1 MYIDSKKFA
10 ELREASRNGD
20 VKASEI
26 LKSFRDGGEHV
37 SEMIEEYFAP
47 KVEEPEIKEEPKEED
62 RKEMSRLEKF
72 LADNDV
78 TPDSPDYNEYVEE
91 FNSMFPEE
99 KVEVKE
105 EEKPVEEEVEL
116 SPEAEAFDMQ
126 KLIDDET
133 EAIEGYDKKIL
144 AITNLDMDQTLKM
157 GIIAELSQ
165 IKNEEIRHLNSLQ
178 ELANKLNH
186 KEEQE

>member
-10 ELREASRNGD
+10 QLREASRNGD

-47 KVEEPEIKEEPKEED
+47 KPEVKEEIVEED
-62 RKEMSRLEKF
+62 RKDMSRLDKF

-78 TPDSPDYNEYVEE
+78 SKDSPEYKEYVEE
-91 FNSMFPEE
+91 FNNMFPEE
-99 KVEVKE
+99 KVEEEKIE
-105 EEKPVEEEVEL
+105 EEKVE
-116 SPEAEAFDMQ
+116 PEDETFSMQ
-126 KLIDDET
+126 KLIEDES

-144 AITNLDMDQTLKM
+144 EITNLDMDSTLKM
-157 GIIAELSQ
+157 GIIAELTQ

-178 ELANKLNH
+178 ELENKLHN
-186 KEEQE
+186 KEEQL